1 MIKKLTTLIII
12 ISLLSVNVPFA
23 FAADSNQQTSDDAF
37 APAQSSGAAVE
48 EKSEVKSANSKNK
61 KKKFSL
67 FNKNKKEKVTKQKSN
82 EHSFKKATQYAEEAY
97 NNRKREEK
105 AAKKANKKAAK
116 QKKSGKKAKNQ
127 PAETDKN
134 LQNVNNTTNEAP
146 TQVMTGS
153 VTANKIVSVDDC
165 VKLALEN
172 NPSIISQMMDR
183 NIYKNK
189 VAQAWANYF
198 PTINAG
204 VSISRNDMLM
214 SNFKFPVQKYN
225 LWNSPNLGV
234 NMLLFDFGK
243 TSASAGVEKKSF
255 EASEENLQANINEI
269 IYNVKSAY
277 YTLLYAIQQVEVQ
290 EEAVAQ
296 YEIHLKQA
304 EAYYR
309 IGSKAKIDVTTAQ
322 YNLNNAKLNLIQAK
336 NAVDSAYADLN
347 NAMGLPEFADYEIKE
362 KLTTRKYDIIFD
374 DIIKVA
380 YEQRPQLLAAK
391 KKMEGSKI
399 LIKASKYAFLPDLT
413 GFGSYTSGGK
423 SPSTDYGYQIGAQI
437 AYQNLNL
444 LLLKQQVDEAKLTY
458 LKDKADY
465 EVQRQN
471 VYLEVKQAYI
481 QFKNAQESIP
491 VALSS
496 MNEAKDR
503 YDLAA
508 GRYKVGLGDAVELK
522 DAQNTY
528 LNAQLGYYNTLTQ
541 YNTSAANLERVV
553 GAPIIPVENNL

>member
-1 MIKKLTTLIII
+1 MIKKLTTLIMI
-12 ISLLSVNVPFA
+12 ISLFSAYMPVSMAYDVRIAQVDEAFSPASSEQALEEQAEEVP
-23 FAADSNQQTSDDAF
+23 AAQKK
-37 APAQSSGAAVE
+37 
-48 EKSEVKSANSKNK
+48 EKKQFKLFNK
-61 KKKFSL
+61 KKKTE
-67 FNKNKKEKVTKQKSN
+67 NTEQKPKER
-82 EHSFKKATQYAEEAY
+82 SFKNATKYAEESY
-97 NNRKREEK
+97 KNRKEEEK
-105 AAKKANKKAAK
+105 ASKKAARK
-116 QKKSGKKAKNQ
+116 QPKKKKSAKKDAQEIEVNLNSENSGNN
-127 PAETDKN
+127 AEI
-134 LQNVNNTTNEAP
+134 QTTQ
-146 TQVMTGS
+146 QVMTGS
-153 VTANKIVSVDDC
+153 VTANKIISVDDC

-172 NPSIISQMMDR
+172 NPSIVSQMMNRD
-183 NIYKNK
+183 IYKNK
-189 VAQAWANYF
+189 IAQAWANYF
-198 PTINAG
+198 PTINLG
-204 VSISRNDMLM
+204 VSASKNDMLM
-214 SNFKFPVQKYN
+214 TNFKFPMQKYT
-225 LWNSPNLGV
+225 LWNAPSAGV
-234 NMLLFDFGK
+234 NLLLFDFGK
-243 TSASAGVEKKSF
+243 TSASAGVAKKTF

-269 IYNVKSAY
+269 IYNVKNAY
-277 YTLLYAIQQVEVQ
+277 YSLLYALQQVEVQ

-304 EAYYR
+304 EAYYN

-322 YNLNNAKLNLIQAK
+322 YNLNNAKLDLIQAK
-336 NAVDSAYADLN
+336 NTVDMAYANLN

-362 KLTTRKYDIIFD
+362 KLTSRKYDIIFD
-374 DIIKVA
+374 DIIKTA

-399 LIKASKYAFLPDLT
+399 LIKASKYAFLPDVT
-413 GFGSYTSGGK
+413 GFGSYTRGGK
-423 SPSTDYGYQIGAQI
+423 TPGTDYGYQIGAQV

-465 EVQRQN
+465 EVQRQS

-522 DAQNTY
+522 DAQTTY

>member
-1 MIKKLTTLIII
+1 MPVSMAYDVRIAQVDEAFSPASNEQALEEQAEELPAAQKK
-12 ISLLSVNVPFA
+12 
-23 FAADSNQQTSDDAF
+23 
-37 APAQSSGAAVE
+37 
-48 EKSEVKSANSKNK
+48 EKKQFKLFNK
-61 KKKFSL
+61 KKKTE
-67 FNKNKKEKVTKQKSN
+67 NTEQKTKER
-82 EHSFKKATQYAEEAY
+82 SFKNATKYAEESY
-97 NNRKREEK
+97 KNRKEEEK
-105 AAKKANKKAAK
+105 AGKKSAKKDAQEIEVNLNSEN
-116 QKKSGKKAKNQ
+116 SGNN
-127 PAETDKN
+127 AEI
-134 LQNVNNTTNEAP
+134 QTTQ
-146 TQVMTGS
+146 QVMTGS
-153 VTANKIVSVDDC
+153 ITANKIISVDDC

-172 NPSIISQMMDR
+172 NPSIVSQMMNRD
-183 NIYKNK
+183 IYKNK
-189 VAQAWANYF
+189 IAQAWANYF
-198 PTINAG
+198 PTINLG
-204 VSISRNDMLM
+204 VSASKNDMLM
-214 SNFKFPVQKYN
+214 TNFKFPMQKYT
-225 LWNSPNLGV
+225 LWNAPSAGV
-234 NMLLFDFGK
+234 NLLLFDFGK
-243 TSASAGVEKKSF
+243 TSASAGVAKKTF

-269 IYNVKSAY
+269 IYNVKNAY
-277 YTLLYAIQQVEVQ
+277 YSLLYALQQVEVQ

-304 EAYYR
+304 EAYYN

-322 YNLNNAKLNLIQAK
+322 YNLNNAKLDLIQAK
-336 NAVDSAYADLN
+336 NTVDMAYANLN

-362 KLTTRKYDIIFD
+362 KLTSRKYDIIFD
-374 DIIKVA
+374 DIIKTA

-399 LIKASKYAFLPDLT
+399 LIKASKYAFLPDVT
-413 GFGSYTSGGK
+413 GFGSYTRGGK
-423 SPSTDYGYQIGAQI
+423 TPGTDYGYQIGAQV

-465 EVQRQN
+465 EVQRQS

-522 DAQNTY
+522 DAQTTY